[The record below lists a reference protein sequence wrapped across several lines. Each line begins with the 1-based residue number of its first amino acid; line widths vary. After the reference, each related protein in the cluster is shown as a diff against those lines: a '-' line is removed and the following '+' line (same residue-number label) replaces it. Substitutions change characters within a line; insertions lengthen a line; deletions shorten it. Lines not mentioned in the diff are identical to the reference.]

1 MNASIPSRPAVDPD
15 SHGAGLIAPDLIA
28 PGLAGANLD
37 PLRYDGQSD
46 HPAEVAGMIHALMPS
61 GVRVLDVGCGTG
73 SVTLIANHGRGNSV
87 CAIEPDPTRAATARA
102 RGIDVHNGV
111 LDDTYLQE
119 REPFDVVMASDV
131 LEHLAAPSDLL
142 RLFVAAARPGGLVIL
157 SVPNVAHWSVRWNL
171 LWGRFNYEPVGIMDA
186 THLRWFTQ
194 SSLRVLVES
203 VGLEIVEMRQT
214 AGSDIPPY
222 GRGLWG
228 RIDGRLRVPLV
239 RWLARRLP
247 RLFGVQHV
255 VKARVRS

>member
-1 MNASIPSRPAVDPD
+1 MTVSFPPRPEVDPD
-15 SHGAGLIAPDLIA
+15 SHGAGLTDAD
-28 PGLAGANLD
+28 LD

-46 HPAEVAGMIHALMPS
+46 HPAEVAGMIHALMPA

-73 SVTLIANHGRGNSV
+73 SVTLIANRGRGNTV
-87 CAIEPDPTRAATARA
+87 CAIEPDPDRAATAKA
-102 RGIDVHNGV
+102 RGIDVYNGV
-111 LDDTYLQE
+111 LDDAWLQGRE
-119 REPFDVVMASDV
+119 RFDVVMSSDV
-131 LEHLAAPSDLL
+131 LEHLAAPADLL
-142 RLFVAAARPGGLVIL
+142 RRFVAAARPGGLVIL

-186 THLRWFTQ
+186 THLRWFTEAT
-194 SSLRVLVES
+194 LRALVES
-203 VGLEIVEMRQT
+203 AGLEIVELRQT

-228 RIDGRLRVPLV
+228 RIDGRIRVPLV
-239 RWLARRLP
+239 RRLTRMLP

>member
-142 RLFVAAARPGGLVIL
+142 RLFNRACAPA
-157 SVPNVAHWSVRWNL
+157 
-171 LWGRFNYEPVGIMDA
+171 
-186 THLRWFTQ
+186 
-194 SSLRVLVES
+194 SSGTL
-203 VGLEIVEMRQT
+203 GT
-214 AGSDIPPY
+214 AD
-222 GRGLWG
+222 
-228 RIDGRLRVPLV
+228 
-239 RWLARRLP
+239 
-247 RLFGVQHV
+247 H
-255 VKARVRS
+255 